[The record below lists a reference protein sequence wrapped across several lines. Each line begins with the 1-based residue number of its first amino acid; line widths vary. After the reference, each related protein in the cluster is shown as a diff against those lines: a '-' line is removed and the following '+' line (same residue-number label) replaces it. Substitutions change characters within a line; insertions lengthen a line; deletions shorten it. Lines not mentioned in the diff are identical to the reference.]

1 MLPVPP
7 RSPLPS
13 RTNRVVNPGAPDK
26 KRTKRTSE
34 ETAAAAEQKNKLKLE
49 LEQIEREKIRMLAE
63 MEEVEEQEQRDEE
76 EMRIK
81 DIVDLA
87 ESNADGETDEYN
99 KEGMANDNDI
109 EMADGD
115 NDEEIEVDADYE
127 PELDGP
133 DTAKSVS
140 KLVYGNFLD
149 DFRCSVQQ
157 KKKAAASKSRARGD
171 IRAAVD
177 KEKGKSRQQRFF
189 SYCF

>member
-1 MLPVPP
+1 VPP

-13 RTNRVVNPGAPDK
+13 RANRVVNPGAPDK
-26 KRTKRTSE
+26 KRTKCTSE
-34 ETAAAAEQKNKLKLE
+34 EMATAAEQKNKLKLE
-49 LEQIEREKIRMLAE
+49 LERIEREKIRMLAE

-87 ESNADGETDEYN
+87 ESNADEETDAQYN
-99 KEGMANDNDI
+99 KEGMASDNDI

-115 NDEEIEVDADYE
+115 NDEEIEVIVDA
-127 PELDGP
+127 ELDGP
-133 DTAKSVS
+133 DMAKSVS
-140 KLVYGNFLD
+140 KLVYGNFVD
-149 DFRCSVQQ
+149 DFQCSVQQ
-157 KKKAAASKSRARGD
+157 KKKAAARKSRTQGD

-189 SYCF
+189 S